1 MLTCRKHRQTKSFYC
16 QLSLSLAKRTLTKK
30 GRRLAKLNLFQK
42 RSVDAEGHLLITA
55 CPGSGKT
62 TVLSFRAEN
71 LLRKNPTGNLMAV
84 TFGSDAAGEIKSR
97 ILKKS
102 PEAKGRIG
110 AGTFHALAKKQVQ
123 RAGISVDLLSEH
135 EVRDVLKNI
144 LDKIEGAPDIKV
156 VGGLFTLVQS
166 SLKPLD
172 HPILVGDEV
181 LMHVWVQFQKIKRDA
196 RKVDFSDL
204 LVLAVKGMQDGSIKP
219 FNVRWI
225 LADEAQD
232 MDEIQH
238 AWIQAHAR
246 NGAEITLCGDDDQSI
261 FRFRAALGYEGM
273 KQFKLVLN
281 ASSETLPINYRCG
294 SDILTAAAK
303 LIEHNNPH
311 RIDKPIQSG
320 VDYKGVIHKPKHCPP
335 VENMGEGEHQAVV
348 SEIITLA
355 FQGSQFDWTILA
367 RGNIAL
373 NFIEKHLLEQDIRYS
388 RKSGSFWDQ
397 YAIRCQLSVLNY
409 LTANNWFAFSLFIN
423 NFLGTDLIFDSR
435 CNNLNSLYQ
444 LAKDDA
450 LKEKVKA
457 LIYYERLWQDLL
469 FQGGMKN
476 EEELLQDVA
485 SFVVT
490 NMPAM
495 PNKARERHQSL
506 INSANNILLK
516 TKGRSLKER
525 IYYRTS
531 PSMNKGT
538 AADKARA
545 KAQKE
550 GVLFVSLMTLHGS
563 KGLEF
568 DNVWLFGCES
578 ETFTTPQKDG
588 TMVDIPEERRL
599 FYVGMT
605 RTRFNLH
612 SSYTT
617 PKEKKD
623 ALFLQEAGIL
633 EWEAKEV
640 FGG

>member
-1 MLTCRKHRQTKSFYC
+1 MDS
-16 QLSLSLAKRTLTKK
+16 
-30 GRRLAKLNLFQK
+30 
-42 RSVDAEGHLLITA
+42 EGHLLITA

-71 LLRKNPTGNLMAV
+71 LLRKNPIGNLMAV
-84 TFGSDAAGEIKSR
+84 TFGSDAASEIKSR
-97 ILKKS
+97 IVQKS
-102 PEAKGRIG
+102 PGAKGRIG
-110 AGTFHALAKKQVQ
+110 AGTFHALAKRQVE
-123 RAGISVDLLSEH
+123 RAGISVDLLSGYEIK
-135 EVRDVLKNI
+135 DVLKNI
-144 LDKIEGAPDIKV
+144 LDKIEDAPDVEV

-166 SLKPLD
+166 SLRPLD
-172 HPILVGDEV
+172 HSILVGDKV
-181 LMHVWVQFQKIKRDA
+181 LMHVWVQYQKIKRDA
-196 RKVDFSDL
+196 HKVDFSDL

-219 FNVRWI
+219 YDVRWI

-232 MDEIQH
+232 MDELQH
-238 AWIQAHAR
+238 AWIRAHAE

-273 KQFKLVLN
+273 EQFKLTLN
-281 ASSETLPINYRCG
+281 ASSEVLPINYRCG
-294 SDILTAAAK
+294 SDILPAAAK
-303 LIEHNNPH
+303 LIEHNSPH

-320 VDYKGVIHKPKHCPP
+320 VDYKGVIHKPMHYPP
-335 VENMGEGEHQAVV
+335 VESKNMGEGEHQSVV
-348 SEIITLA
+348 EEILTRT
-355 FQGSQFDWTILA
+355 FHSQFDWAVLA

-373 NFIEKHLLEQDIRYS
+373 NFIERHLLEQDIRYS

-409 LTANNWFAFSLFIN
+409 LTANNWFGFSLFIN

-469 FQGGMKN
+469 FQGGIKN

-485 SFVVT
+485 SFVIT
-490 NMPAM
+490 NMPPM
-495 PNKARERHQSL
+495 PEKARERHSVL
-506 INSANNILLK
+506 IDSANNILMK
-516 TKGRSLKER
+516 TKGKNLKER
-525 IYYRTS
+525 IFYRTS
-531 PSMNKGT
+531 PTMNKGS
-538 AADKARA
+538 AADTKRT
-545 KAQKE
+545 KAQEE

-568 DNVWLFGCES
+568 DSVWLLGCET
-578 ETFTTPQKDG
+578 ETFLAPKKDG
-588 TMVDIPEERRL
+588 TMVSTPEERRL

-612 SSYTT
+612 TSYTT
-617 PKEKKD
+617 EGGKKD

-633 EWEAKEV
+633 EWEAKKS
-640 FGG
+640 FGSQ

>member
-1 MLTCRKHRQTKSFYC
+1 
-16 QLSLSLAKRTLTKK
+16 
-30 GRRLAKLNLFQK
+30 
-42 RSVDAEGHLLITA
+42 VDAEGHLLITA

-62 TVLSFRAEN
+62 PVLSYRAEN
-71 LLRKNPTGNLMAV
+71 LLKKSPIGNLMAV

-97 ILKKS
+97 IVKKS
-102 PEAKGRIG
+102 PGAKGRIG
-110 AGTFHALAKKQVQ
+110 AGTFHALAMKQVK
-123 RAGISVDLLSEH
+123 RAGISVNLLSEY

-144 LDKIEGAPDIKV
+144 LDKIEDAPDVKA
-156 VGGLFTLVQS
+156 VGNLFTLVQS
-166 SLKPLD
+166 SLRPHD
-172 HPILVGDEV
+172 HQILVGDEI
-181 LMHVWVQFQKIKRDA
+181 LMHVWKEYQKIKRDA

-204 LVLAVKGMQDGSIKP
+204 LVLAVKGMKDGSIKP
-219 FNVRWI
+219 YDVRWI

-238 AWIQAHAR
+238 AWIQAHAE

-273 KQFKLVLN
+273 EQFKLTLN
-281 ASSETLPINYRCG
+281 ASSEVLPINYRCG
-294 SDILTAAAK
+294 SDILPAAAK
-303 LIEHNNPH
+303 LIEHNSPH

-320 VDYKGVIHKPKHCPP
+320 VDYKGVIHKPMHYPP
-335 VENMGEGEHQAVV
+335 VESKNMGEGEHQSVV
-348 SEIITLA
+348 EEILTRA
-355 FQGSQFDWTILA
+355 YHSQFDWAVLA

-373 NFIEKHLLEQDIRYS
+373 DFIERHLLEQDIRYS

-397 YAIRCQLSVLNY
+397 YATRCQLSVLNY

-423 NFLGTDLIFDSR
+423 NFLGTDLVFDSR

-469 FQGGMKN
+469 FQGGIEK
-476 EEELLQDVA
+476 EEELLKDVH
-485 SFVVT
+485 SFVIT
-490 NMPAM
+490 NMPPM
-495 PNKARERHQSL
+495 PSKALEKHSSL
-506 INSANNILLK
+506 IACANTILMK
-516 TKGRSLKER
+516 TKGKNLKER
-525 IYYRTS
+525 IFYRTS
-531 PSMNKGT
+531 PTMNKGS
-538 AADKARA
+538 AADTKRT
-545 KAQKE
+545 KAQEE

-578 ETFTTPQKDG
+578 ETFTSPQKDG
-588 TMVDIPEERRL
+588 TMADIPEERRL

-605 RTRFNLH
+605 RAKFNLH
-612 SSYTT
+612 SSYTI
-617 PKEKKD
+617 EGGKKD

-633 EWEAKEV
+633 EWEAKKE
-640 FGG
+640 FGSNDVSLQKGSYILKNRTNQVSTNYVKPQQQ